1 MIVQFMGSWQGQA
14 TFKVQIDEGMLDGLG
29 SDCGYVEA
37 FWRAAD
43 EYLKLTRQ
51 GSLYG
56 ETPEAMKA
64 WVISRIQAFIATLD
78 PEKRW
83 DLLYWYEHII
93 ADIRNG
99 WDEAFKRIQNG
110 SVPSLGLPG
119 GPRVLEAEEDTPL
132 SLQLIASETKG
143 ILKQVALDPVS
154 ELILIAD
161 GLDAAMNS
169 RLADKIRAIA
179 LNLGPNPSQSGSDVK
194 ILHSDDDGNLF
205 NSDGSRYSPYEVPC
219 PLVSD
224 QAVS

>member
-43 EYLKLTRQ
+43 EYLKLTRK

-56 ETPEAMKA
+56 ETPEAMKG
-64 WVISRIQAFIATLD
+64 WVISKIQAKIANLD
-78 PEKRW
+78 PESQW
-83 DLLYWYEHII
+83 GLIYEYKEML
-93 ADIRNG
+93 ATIRDE

-143 ILKQVALDPVS
+143 ILKQVALDPAS
-154 ELILIAD
+154 ELMLIAD
-161 GLDAAMNS
+161 GLDAAMNN

-179 LNLGPNPSQSGSDVK
+179 LNLGPVTSLLGSDVK
-194 ILHSDDDGNLF
+194 ILHSDDEGNLF
-205 NSDGSRYSPYEVPC
+205 NSDGSRYSPYEVSC
-219 PLVSD
+219 PLVPD
-224 QAVS
+224 QATS